1 MGSLRTHQRPV
12 ALRFGGCDRWYC
24 FWITSIGMTA
34 AVSYYFWHR
43 GWLNVLSEVNQGH
56 KNKRARDVAKIV

>member
-1 MGSLRTHQRPV
+1 MS
-12 ALRFGGCDRWYC
+12 RFGGRDRWYC
-24 FWITSIGMTA
+24 FWVTSIGMTA

-56 KNKRARDVAKIV
+56 KNKRARNVAKIV